1 MTYVHYGS
9 TSWPP
14 KKRFRIVS
22 STAPIL
28 LTVLTRIIS
37 VGSVLEGVIK
47 RRFLIV
53 HYASLGRANSKIILV
68 AR

>member
-1 MTYVHYGS
+1 M
-9 TSWPP
+9 
-14 KKRFRIVS
+14 S

-47 RRFLIV
+47 RRFLVV
-53 HYASLGRANSKIILV
+53 HYASLGRANSKIILG